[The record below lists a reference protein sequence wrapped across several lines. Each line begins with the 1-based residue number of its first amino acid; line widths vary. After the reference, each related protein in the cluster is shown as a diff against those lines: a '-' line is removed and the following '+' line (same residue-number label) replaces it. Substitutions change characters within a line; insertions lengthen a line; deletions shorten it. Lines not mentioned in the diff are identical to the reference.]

1 MYTEE
6 QIKNLFGDPA
16 VKYIKH
22 KNTGGVSNSKGN
34 TYENIFA
41 IYKISL
47 LSKCVLECNK
57 EIYLL
62 SQCLSFID
70 DLIIELVS
78 ENTLQHYQL
87 KNSSAITWGTGEK
100 SINDDFKKQYEL
112 NQSISK
118 VSKLALVVS
127 SSELRDK
134 LQTNIPNDIKDYS
147 QVIYFYFAD
156 SLPKIISQEP
166 DFRHSLEYLCAF
178 NNPEPDK
185 IECLATVLLGAWGA
199 SNKSKVSIID
209 ILNKAQNCSPSYI
222 RSFQAKLQL
231 DPEVRDIFDKI
242 DGFTYN
248 LSRGFLQWE
257 YFDGLNEGTIYYSI
271 ETTKFQKLQELIKKN
286 HPTSFDELEV
296 FLI

>member
-1 MYTEE
+1 MYTEK
-6 QIKNLFGDPA
+6 QIKNLFGDST
-16 VKYIKH
+16 VEYIKN

-34 TYENIFA
+34 TYENVFA

-70 DLIIELVS
+70 DLIIEIVS

-87 KNSSAITWGTGEK
+87 KNSSAVTWGTGEK

-112 NQSISK
+112 NKSISK
-118 VSKLALVVS
+118 ASELALVVS
-127 SSELRDK
+127 SSEIRDK
-134 LQTNIPNDIKDYS
+134 LQTNIPNDIKNYS
-147 QVIYFYFAD
+147 QVIYFYFAN

-166 DFRHSLEYLCAF
+166 DFRCSLEYLCAVE
-178 NNPEPDK
+178 NPEPDK
-185 IECLATVLLGAWGA
+185 LECLATVLLGAWVA
-199 SNKSKVSIID
+199 SDKSKVPIID
-209 ILNKAQNCSPSYI
+209 ILKKAQNFIPSYI
-222 RSFQAKLQL
+222 RSFQAELQL

-248 LSRGFLQWE
+248 LTRGFLQWE
-257 YFDGLNEGTIYYSI
+257 YFDGLNEGTISYSI
-271 ETTKFQKLQELIKKN
+271 ETTRFQKLQELIKKN

>member
-1 MYTEE
+1 MYTED
-6 QIKNLFGDPA
+6 QIKNLFGNKA
-16 VKYIKH
+16 VDYIKN

-34 TYENIFA
+34 TYENVFA
-41 IYKISL
+41 IYKISS
-47 LSKCVLECNK
+47 LSKNVIEK
-57 EIYLL
+57 ETEIYLL

-87 KNSSAITWGTGEK
+87 KNSSAVTWGTGEK

-112 NQSISK
+112 NKSISK
-118 VSKLALVVS
+118 ESELALVVS
-127 SSELRDK
+127 SLELQDK
-134 LQTNIPNDIKDYS
+134 LQANIPNDIKDYS

-156 SLPKIISQEP
+156 SLPKIIAQEP

-178 NNPEPDK
+178 ENPEPDK
-185 IECLATVLLGAWGA
+185 LECLATVLLGAWVA
-199 SNKSKVSIID
+199 SEKSKVPIMD
-209 ILNKAQNCSPSYI
+209 ILKKAQNFIPSYI
-222 RSFQAKLQL
+222 RSFNTELQL
-231 DPEVRDIFDKI
+231 DPDLKEILDKI

-257 YFDGLNEGTIYYSI
+257 YFNGLNAGTLSYSI
-271 ETTKFQKLQELIKKN
+271 ETPRFQKFQELIKKN
-286 HPTSFDELEV
+286 RPTSFEELEV